1 MFGFIGD
8 LVGGLLGN
16 KKSKD
21 ANSANLKAVR
31 ETNDANLLIAKRA
44 NDNSNRQARL
54 AYQRDTLAAR
64 EARGWDRKQVLDA
77 RKFDQSQVLAERKW
91 NQSVASLA
99 DTRDRTRFVQD
110 RSHSENLARLAEGRD
125 RANFLENR
133 VYEAQ
138 QGLSA
143 EAREQSRFLENRNWT
158 EKTAMDA
165 ELRQRGYQQADLE
178 GARAYAD
185 PAAERARLEA
195 AGFNPLGRADS
206 SSGMNNI
213 GGAIANAPAAMPS
226 VGSAGVASF
235 SAPAARAA
243 EAMGMPGAIVPSAAG
258 SASSQIARSQMAH
271 MGVFDPAVAFMQ
283 APIMQADNSLGEGL
297 ADAFA
302 SYESQKLQEKEFAL
316 RKSQLEIE
324 QARMSELMQRATMR
338 PIVGGVFS
346 DQVGDGRAVAA
357 ASGAGSSPAVPRLA
371 NSGYAE
377 AADGSVSPSKKG
389 KPVDYN
395 DTKKVAI
402 SPGVVQTDSG
412 TSDAQVIEDRYGD
425 VASSAI
431 GVGILAG
438 DLGVTVGNKIWGSD
452 EKRKAVGKKIRSF
465 FDYGDSPAS
474 SSGGRV
480 RYRAQRDVSD
490 ISNVYTGA
498 KDFYYSSLGK

>member
-1 MFGFIGD
+1 M
-8 LVGGLLGN
+8 
-16 KKSKD
+16 
-21 ANSANLKAVR
+21 
-31 ETNDANLLIAKRA
+31 TRA
-44 NDNSNRQARL
+44 S
-54 AYQRDTLAAR
+54 
-64 EARGWDRKQVLDA
+64 
-77 RKFDQSQVLAERKW
+77 
-91 NQSVASLA
+91 QSVASLA

-338 PIVGGVFS
+338 PM
-346 DQVGDGRAVAA
+346 VAPSLRRLA
-357 ASGAGSSPAVPRLA
+357 LAPRLRFRVWPIVA
-371 NSGYAE
+371 MRKLLTAPFHRLKRVSRSIIMTLKRWLSLPVWSKPIAE
-377 AADGSVSPSKKG
+377 
-389 KPVDYN
+389 
-395 DTKKVAI
+395 
-402 SPGVVQTDSG
+402 
-412 TSDAQVIEDRYGD
+412 QVT
-425 VASSAI
+425 
-431 GVGILAG
+431 L
-438 DLGVTVGNKIWGSD
+438 K
-452 EKRKAVGKKIRSF
+452 
-465 FDYGDSPAS
+465 
-474 SSGGRV
+474 
-480 RYRAQRDVSD
+480 
-490 ISNVYTGA
+490 
-498 KDFYYSSLGK
+498 